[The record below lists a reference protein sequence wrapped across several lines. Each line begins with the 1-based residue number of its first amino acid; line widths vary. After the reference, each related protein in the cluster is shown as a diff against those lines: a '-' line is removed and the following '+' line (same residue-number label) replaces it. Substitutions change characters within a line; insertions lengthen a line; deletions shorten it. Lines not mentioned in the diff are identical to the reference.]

1 MKKTLKDIGLAA
13 LAAAADVAPAPDTIK
28 HIAFRAMRALY
39 PEESGALLGFVL
51 AYPAPNLA
59 EGMSALFHGV
69 GIFGDVEV
77 DHVIGALVAPAYGER
92 AL

>member
-1 MKKTLKDIGLAA
+1 MKKTLNEIGKAA
-13 LAAAADVAPAPDTIK
+13 LAAATEVAPAPDTVQ

-39 PEESGALLGFVL
+39 PQESGWLLGIVL
-51 AYPAPNLA
+51 SFPAPNLA
-59 EGMSALFHGV
+59 EGMSALFQGV

-77 DHVIGALVAPAYGER
+77 DHVIGTLVASQYGER